1 MADTTTAA
9 RRYAQAMIEVAVE
22 SDAVDKIGDDL
33 ASFATLTRGHD
44 RLLGSALRSPVFTV
58 EERRAVLDEVLP
70 KLDLHPLSQNLLN
83 LINDKGRLGLV
94 DQIAEAY
101 SELADERAGRLRV
114 VVQTAETLTKK
125 LEEEIRKALA
135 AATGKQIVL
144 QTEVEPQLIGGMV
157 AHVGGK
163 VYDSSIRTRL
173 QQIKG
178 ALLSSAPTAQA

>member
-1 MADTTTAA
+1 MADTTAA
-9 RRYAQAMIEVAVE
+9 KRYAQAMIEVAAE
-22 SDAVDKIGDDL
+22 ADAIDKIGADL
-33 ASFATLTRGHD
+33 AGFAALMNEHD
-44 RLLGSALRSPVFTV
+44 GLLGDALRSPVFTA
-58 EERRAVLDEVLP
+58 EERRSVLDGVLP
-70 KLDLHPLSQNLLN
+70 KLDLHPLSANLLN
-83 LINDKGRLGLV
+83 LTNDKGRLGLV
-94 DQIAEAY
+94 DQIARAY
-101 SELADERAGRLRV
+101 GDLADERAGRLRV
-114 VVQTAETLTKK
+114 IVQTAEPLTKK

-157 AHVGGK
+157 ARVGGK